1 VTAALIMPL
10 AISSYD
16 RLETLADAQ
25 GLLNLAWTLD
35 ESELL
40 AVDLKSLVSLALETE
55 LRDGLPY
62 IQSYLVKD
70 PYGEQLL
77 GPAVATFFAQ
87 TGWSCGVTCGAGV
100 ISLLH
105 ALARLTGGKPA
116 YIVGDVYPDFPCWV
130 ERSHGRCAATPELGV
145 AEHARRAAALGAALV
160 FLERP
165 SLMGDRC
172 AELADVQLLCAGAE
186 PGGAL
191 VVIDES
197 NANYY
202 PANFSAVNL
211 VARLPNLAVLR
222 GFSKAYGMG
231 GLRLAYCV
239 TSRAWTERV
248 RALVPPLLA
257 ASFSLKV
264 GKAVLEEGDVAAP
277 LRARIKEQKEETRRI
292 LAAAGLGEP
301 LSSSEYLPYVFLRN
315 SPEHIRSRL
324 ESRGVLGK
332 FQAVWSEATSDVS
345 YLYRL
350 SAPLR
355 RERMALLRQQLGAG
369 GQG

>member
-1 VTAALIMPL
+1 MPL
-10 AISSYD
+10 AISSYE
-16 RLETLADAQ
+16 RVQTLADAP
-25 GLLNLAWTLD
+25 GLLNLAWTID

-40 AVDLKSLVSLALETE
+40 AVDPRSIVAMALETE

-62 IQSYLVKD
+62 VRSYLVKD
-70 PYGEQLL
+70 PYGEELL
-77 GPAVATFFAQ
+77 GPSVAAFFARS
-87 TGWSCGVTCGAGV
+87 GWSCGVTCGAGV

-105 ALARLTGGKPA
+105 ALARLAQGKPT

-130 ERSHGRCAATPELGV
+130 ERSHGRCATASELDV
-145 AEHARRAAALGAALV
+145 AEHARRAAAIGAALV
-160 FLERP
+160 FVERP

-172 AELADVQLLCAGAE
+172 AELAEVETLCAGMAA
-186 PGGAL
+186 GGAL
-191 VVIDES
+191 VVVDES

-202 PANFSAVNL
+202 PAAFSAVNL
-211 VARLPNLAVLR
+211 AGDVPNLAVLR

-239 TSRAWTERV
+239 TSPAWTERV

-257 ASFSLKV
+257 ASLSLKV
-264 GKAVLEEGDVAAP
+264 GRGLLEQGDVAAP
-277 LRARIKEQKEETRRI
+277 LRLRIKEQKAETRAI
-292 LAAAGLGEP
+292 LARAGIGGL
-301 LSSSEYLPYVFLRN
+301 LSSSEHLPYVFSSE
-315 SPEHIRSRL
+315 SPEDMRSRL

-332 FQAVWSEATSDVS
+332 VHAVWSGATADVT

-355 RERMALLRQQLGAG
+355 RERMELLRQRLGAG
-369 GQG
+369 GRG